1 MAALSFKDICSPPS
15 RHALPLCGLRLLAFG
30 LPDNALMLAPCHL
43 VIPFATC
50 PSGESRQVFAGLNL
64 PHLKQLLTQLT
75 HSTWDTG
82 SAHSF
87 SPPHERVLAQRHGLA
102 HPGAGG
108 RDGLIPW
115 GSLYAAQAAKS
126 GLAGAGD
133 GELDSTDTAST
144 AWAVITPCHWSLQTN
159 HIVLPDPALLQVQE
173 DESRAL
179 LAAMQPYFAEDGIT
193 LRYERPDRWLAQGAV
208 FRNLPT
214 ASPDRAIGR
223 NIHDWL
229 PQTPEGKNLRRLQNE
244 MQMLLYTH
252 PVNDARAARRQ
263 DAVNAFWISGT
274 GALPSGA
281 APLHLGGV
289 CLADGLRTAALCEDW
304 AAWGQAWQ
312 QLDAGECAT
321 LLQTLAT
328 NKSATLTLCGER
340 NAVTHRFESGHM
352 FQRLCAKFSNP
363 LGRVASIDKQGQ
375 P

>member
-1 MAALSFKDICSPPS
+1 MEVAHCFWDS
-15 RHALPLCGLRLLAFG
+15 RRKFDPAF
-30 LPDNALMLAPCHL
+30 ALMPTPSHL
-43 VIPFATC
+43 LIPFGAC
-50 PSGESRQVFAGLNL
+50 LSEESRRVFTGLNL
-64 PHLKQLLTQLT
+64 PHLKQLLAQLT
-75 HSTWDTG
+75 HSTWDAG
-82 SAHSF
+82 NEHSF
-87 SPPHERVLAQRHGLA
+87 SPPHERVLAQLHGQA
-102 HPGAGG
+102 HAGAGG

-115 GSLYAAQAAKS
+115 GALYAAQAATAD
-126 GLAGAGD
+126 LAGAGD
-133 GELDSTDTAST
+133 AQSST
-144 AWAVITPCHWSLQTN
+144 AWAVITPCHWSLQTY
-159 HIVLPDPALLQVQE
+159 HIVLLDPTDQKLQE

-193 LRYERPDRWLAQGAV
+193 LHYERPARWLAQGAV

-281 APLHLGGV
+281 ARLQLAGV
-289 CLADGLRTAALCEDW
+289 CLAEGLRTAALHEDW

-312 QLDAGECAT
+312 QLDAGECAA

-328 NKSATLTLCGER
+328 DKSATLTLCGER
-340 NAVTHRFESGHM
+340 NALSCRFDSRHM
-352 FQRLCAKFSNP
+352 LQRFGAKFSSS
-363 LGRVASIDKQGQ
+363 LGRISFIDQHDKL
-375 P
+375 